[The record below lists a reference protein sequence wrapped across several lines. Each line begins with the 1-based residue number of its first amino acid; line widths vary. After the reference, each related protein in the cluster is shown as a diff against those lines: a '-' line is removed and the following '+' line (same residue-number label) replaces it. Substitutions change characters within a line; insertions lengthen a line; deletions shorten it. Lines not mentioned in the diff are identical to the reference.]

1 MIKKNKCQTSWRHQR
16 VVIIFCIMIWLWLLW
31 MFVVA
36 AIRWLVVY
44 RLSCLGCFLGFSQAV
59 QNAAYNLQELL
70 PGSMQVHLDPKKMPW
85 EATLY
90 TKKYK
95 IVWIYCFLD
104 PPRGAKWMGRGARFN
119 TTHWRVLV
127 TGLNL
132 IEFVYLMYVLHARID
147 AYIHACWWG
156 SWIDAPHQFGNPTED
171 TTYTRKSRPNGM
183 SSFPLS
189 HSHRTCFNLTW
200 YDWRMIKPYML
211 FCFFL
216 IKHAKHTINT
226 SNI

>member
-1 MIKKNKCQTSWRHQR
+1 MKTSTCCYHFLYNDM
-16 VVIIFCIMIWLWLLW
+16 VVVVVDVCCCCYSLACPLSPQLPWLFSGWN
-31 MFVVA
+31 
-36 AIRWLVVY
+36 
-44 RLSCLGCFLGFSQAV
+44 SQAV